1 MKIIRQKGQVAL
13 IVLVIS
19 ALALTLGLSLSDK
32 IRSGVKISKDDEL
45 LQKAFDAAESTL
57 DNYYARQEE
66 TYTSSTNDAFG
77 SLSTSPIVGTT
88 IPFSKYVRSDEYAF
102 FWLVGHE
109 DNGEINYGQV
119 YDSNDL
125 TICYNTFTEGG
136 LLVYYFYRD
145 GSSYEVTRS
154 AINLSG
160 GYFGSEGID
169 VSSLPPGQTC
179 DGFDSHFLYSLS
191 PASVTPLLL
200 IVKPVGGGSNFMVS
214 GGNFPSQGN
223 TLDALGTSGTA
234 NAPIKEENRWDP
246 TKYMFFM
253 LEGIVSRS
261 SIN

>member
-1 MKIIRQKGQVAL
+1 MKMFSQKGQVAL

-57 DNYYARQEE
+57 DNYYAKGDRQYS
-66 TYTSSTNDAFG
+66 TGDAQGNLTISS
-77 SLSTSPIVGTT
+77 IVGTT
-88 IPFSKYVRSDEYAF
+88 IPFNKYVRSDEYAF
-102 FWLVGHE
+102 FWLVGHHE
-109 DNGEINYGQV
+109 DDGEINYSQA
-119 YDSNDL
+119 YNSDDL
-125 TICYNTFTEGG
+125 TICYNTFPEGG
-136 LLVYYFYRD
+136 LLVYYFYRG

-154 AINLSG
+154 AYNLSSD
-160 GYFGSEGID
+160 YFGTEGLTGSGGSEC
-169 VSSLPPGQTC
+169 PGY
-179 DGFDSHFLYSLS
+179 DSYFRYTLS
-191 PASVTPLLL
+191 PSPTSVTPLLL

-253 LEGIVSRS
+253 LEGIVSRN

>member
-154 AINLSG
+154 AYNLSG
-160 GYFGSEGID
+160 GYFGAEGLTG
-169 VSSLPPGQTC
+169 SGGSQCPGY
-179 DGFDSHFLYSLS
+179 DSYFRYTLS
-191 PASVTPLLL
+191 PDPTMVTPLLL

-253 LEGIVSRS
+253 LEGIVSQS
-261 SIN
+261 TIN